1 MAFGQP
7 HGFRQIGDRLEL
19 ASFHASPPAPRPAN
33 GAQDMRILR
42 PVFAGQIGGGRHD
55 LRPTVL
61 LADLERHED
70 LDGLVG
76 FHHSAAT
83 FFRGAIMSRI
93 TPETPSVRTSITS
106 PSDVTVTRRTSN
118 CTI

>member
-1 MAFGQP
+1 
-7 HGFRQIGDRLEL
+7 
-19 ASFHASPPAPRPAN
+19 N

-55 LRPTVL
+55 LRPPVL

-70 LDGLVG
+70 LEGLVG

-83 FFRGAIMSRI
+83 FFRGAIMSRM

-118 CTI
+118 CAIRVCSAGNSWPQTSSNVCSAEMTS